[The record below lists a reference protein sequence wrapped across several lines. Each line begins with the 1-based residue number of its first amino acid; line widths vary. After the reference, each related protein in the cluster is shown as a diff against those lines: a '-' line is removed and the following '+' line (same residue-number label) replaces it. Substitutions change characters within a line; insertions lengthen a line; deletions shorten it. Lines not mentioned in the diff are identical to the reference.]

1 MLIFASKLNNT
12 AVMSVHAGGVVAR
25 IERPLINP
33 HDLTIPGFFITRPN
47 ESETEILL
55 LQDIREW
62 NQRGVII
69 NHDEEFARID
79 DLPKLKQIL
88 AINYELVGKK
98 VYTTSKKKLG
108 TVEEFVVDSDQFTI
122 QKLHVKRTLFKSFA
136 ESALII
142 NRSQVSSVNDDEI
155 IVEDATLRDKFTSAV
170 KSAVNTA
177 PLGQPNTQRESS
189 SSAN

>member
-1 MLIFASKLNNT
+1 
-12 AVMSVHAGGVVAR
+12 MSVHAGGVVAR

-47 ESETEILL
+47 TTEVEILL

-62 NQRGVII
+62 NPRGVII
-69 NHDEEFARID
+69 NHDEEFANVD

-108 TVEEFVVDSDQFTI
+108 TVEEFIVDSDNFTV
-122 QKLHVKRTLFKSFA
+122 QKLHVKRTLLKSFA

-142 NRSQVSSVNDDEI
+142 NRSQVSSVNDDQI
-155 IVEDATLRDKFTSAV
+155 IVEDATLRDKLKSAV
-170 KSAVNTA
+170 KNAVNA
-177 PLGQPNTQRESS
+177 PVARPETRS
-189 SSAN
+189 